1 MNSHPN
7 TFFLFDPESHY
18 TNSRAIYKAI
28 KALLEKKY
36 YGNMSKTQKVKLDEK
51 FGPDIDV
58 AKSEDGEKITKIDLK
73 NQAKKQEKKLKGTL
87 FQRC

>member
-7 TFFLFDPESHY
+7 TFFLFAPESHY

-58 AKSEDGEKITKIDLK
+58 AKSENGEKITKIDLK